1 MHKNT
6 NIKKQNRY
14 IPSTVIGQ
22 FSSKEIYIYISSL
35 NLNRY
40 LKVEKVKKYKIVL
53 MRC

>member
-14 IPSTVIGQ
+14 IPITVIGQ
-22 FSSKEIYIYISSL
+22 FSSKEIYISSI

-40 LKVEKVKKYKIVL
+40 LKVVKVKKYKIVL